1 MLILLQD
8 AQRVPSVMHPF
19 GAIPT
24 GELREWLRQNMLLLP
39 SDLIELWEVTGG
51 GDIFDSETV
60 FRPTVPSPPNTSFVQ
75 DDIADRNTE
84 HAAKGKPSGLYI
96 FQEGAFLSAIRL
108 SDQNFVTL
116 SQEYAVEDS
125 FGSLDDWYVRTL
137 RAEFGERYGLA
148 PRGTYLL

>member
-8 AQRVPSVMHPF
+8 AQRTPNLFYPF

-24 GELREWLRQNMLLLP
+24 TELREWLHENSLVLP

-60 FRPTVPSPPNTSFVQ
+60 LRPTVPSIPNACFVQ
-75 DDIADRNTE
+75 DDIESSN
-84 HAAKGKPSGLYI
+84 AAHTAQGKPSGLYV
-96 FQEGAFLSAIRL
+96 FQQGVFLSAVRL
-108 SDQNFVTL
+108 FDQKFVTL
-116 SQEYAVEDS
+116 SSDYVVNQSFDS
-125 FGSLDDWYVRTL
+125 VNDWYVHTL

-148 PRGTYLL
+148 SLGG